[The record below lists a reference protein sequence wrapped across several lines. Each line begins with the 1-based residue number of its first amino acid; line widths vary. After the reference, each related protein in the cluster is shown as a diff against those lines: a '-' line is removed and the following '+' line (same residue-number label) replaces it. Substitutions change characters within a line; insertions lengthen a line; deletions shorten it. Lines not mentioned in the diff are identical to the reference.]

1 MGISNWLCSLLYWL
15 RCPTL
20 DVEIDGWIRE
30 ALLDDALAKPPAGA
44 WERLRHAI
52 IERKLKQ
59 HGMWVLDE
67 PHRDPP
73 DALPMMLNHDEF
85 ERAQRLYGFW
95 AWQDRRTYELW
106 SGLVPGF
113 EAIVNW

>member
-1 MGISNWLCSLLYWL
+1 MGISNWLHSLFRGLCW
-15 RCPTL
+15 PAL

-30 ALLDDALAKPPAGA
+30 ALLDDALAKPPTGA

-52 IERKLKQ
+52 IERKLKH

-73 DALPMMLNHDEF
+73 EALPMMLDHEEF
-85 ERAQRLYGFW
+85 ERAQRLYGYS
-95 AWQDRRTYELW
+95 AWQDRRRYELW
-106 SGLVPGF
+106 SGLVPGL
-113 EAIVNW
+113 EALVNW